1 MDDQLKS
8 ILGTVFDLPAD
19 EINDQTSPG
28 NAGLWDSLN
37 HLRLVTEIEKVFRIR
52 LSMKEVRAMVS
63 YAKIRE
69 IVDHHLQEGSG
80 IEEDESFHNK
90 ENDKRI

>member
-1 MDDQLKS
+1 MDNQLKS

-28 NAGLWDSLN
+28 NVGLWDSLN
-37 HLRLVTEIEKVFRIR
+37 HLRMVTEIEKVFRIR
-52 LSMKEVRAMVS
+52 LSMIEVRAMVT

-69 IVDHHLQEGSG
+69 IVEDHLKGKAG
-80 IEEDESFHNK
+80 
-90 ENDKRI
+90 